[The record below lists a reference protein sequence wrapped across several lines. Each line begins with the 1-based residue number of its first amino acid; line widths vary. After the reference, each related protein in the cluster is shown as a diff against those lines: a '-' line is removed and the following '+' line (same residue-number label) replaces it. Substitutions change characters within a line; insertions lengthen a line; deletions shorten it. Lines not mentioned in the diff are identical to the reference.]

1 MIRINL
7 LSVREA
13 EAEAGRRTEGR
24 LIVLG
29 GVLVLA
35 LLALVD
41 MWSRMRM
48 VPVRTEHAQLQA
60 ELKVLESKSAE
71 LTALEKNRNE
81 LDEKLKTIGVLQQR
95 KIGPAHVLADL
106 SDSAPDQVWLLEFTE
121 DNGAATIT
129 GFAFDNQTI
138 ASFMRKLGESP
149 YFADVDLNAV
159 ETTAADQPGVQL
171 KKFAVKARLSY
182 SGKPLPPAAPNLK
195 YPEPPK
201 GGVPGAKQRKGSRV

>member
-13 EAEAGRRTEGR
+13 QAEAGRRTEGR

-29 GVLVLA
+29 GVFVLA
-35 LLALVD
+35 LLGLID

-48 VPVRTEHAQLQA
+48 VPVRAEHAQLQA

-81 LDEKLKTIGVLQQR
+81 LDEKLKTIELLQQR
-95 KIGPAHVLADL
+95 KVGPAQVLANL
-106 SDSAPDQVWLLEFTE
+106 SDAAPDQVWLLEFTE

-138 ASFMRKLGESP
+138 ASFMRKLSESP
-149 YFADVDLNAV
+149 YFYDVDLNAV
-159 ETTAADQPGVQL
+159 ETTPAEQPGVQL

-201 GGVPGAKQRKGSRV
+201 GGAPAPKRKGSRV